1 MEKKAFQEQ
10 SAQCLTETK
19 LLNERIH
26 TAEVTMAEQQQ
37 VIKQSHFSP
46 LAAVSNFVKF
56 VTHEWVS
63 RKLEE
68 GVDPSSLAKQ
78 LKGNENLGYSNY
90 QESSLGKQFTGE
102 ELEANLLEVLCLNVD
117 EEEAISSDLS
127 YRNEMDIHEAMDHK
141 KASLSSK
148 LVAARRA
155 RQAEQAKTLLP
166 ALLKD
171 PSSLVGKRVVHHVH
185 NPGEAAEWYSGVVL
199 AISRAPKAVIN
210 NRNLMLSMMLM
221 QRMNPLIFHSLVLD
235 HGAVKAADSR
245 AKDAYKQRYD
255 KRYGVKQM
263 TPLDSGQQVR
273 LKLDKEKGWTA
284 TRIVQKAQPDTLSL
298 QTTDLFDVIDTS

>member
-1 MEKKAFQEQ
+1 
-10 SAQCLTETK
+10 
-19 LLNERIH
+19 
-26 TAEVTMAEQQQ
+26 MAEQQQ

-117 EEEAISSDLS
+117 EEEAISSDLP
-127 YRNEMDIHEAMDHK
+127 YRNEKDIYEAMDHK

-148 LVAARRA
+148 LAAARRA

-171 PSSLVGKRVVHHVH
+171 PSSLVEKRVVHHVH
-185 NPGEAAEWYSGVVL
+185 NPGEAAECCVVIL
-199 AISRAPKAVIN
+199 KRFRVAAILDYGGHLGFDLDQNKKKIE
-210 NRNLMLSMMLM
+210 
-221 QRMNPLIFHSLVLD
+221 VL
-235 HGAVKAADSR
+235 
-245 AKDAYKQRYD
+245 
-255 KRYGVKQM
+255 
-263 TPLDSGQQVR
+263 QQKTKR
-273 LKLDKEKGWTA
+273 LKEKTA
-284 TRIVQKAQPDTLSL
+284 
-298 QTTDLFDVIDTS
+298 DLEQF